1 MKLTPKILKAINFA
15 SKKHKKGVRKG
26 DKGLPYISHCFATA
40 WILNSFTKDEDVIVA
55 GLLHDVIEDVLGPK
69 GYKILQEK
77 FGQRVVDIVKGVTE
91 DKDPNKKEDEKPWI
105 ERKQDYLDH
114 LKKDSKESMMV
125 STADKIHN
133 LQSMRDAYREQG
145 EKLWKNFNS
154 PADKKLW
161 FYEEVYK
168 IVKGKLRNKI
178 VEELNKQ
185 IKGAKYEFHL
195 Y

>member
-1 MKLTPKILKAINFA
+1 MKLTPKIQKAINYA
-15 SKKHKKGVRKG
+15 SRLHAKQIRKG
-26 DKGLPYISHCFATA
+26 DKDLPYVSHCFTTA
-40 WILNSFTKDEDVIVA
+40 WILNEYTRDEDIIVA
-55 GLLHDVIEDVLGPK
+55 GLLHDVLEDVP
-69 GYKILQEK
+69 GYGYEK
-77 FGQRVVDIVKGVTE
+77 LKKDFGQRVAKIVKGVSE

-185 IKGAKYEFHL
+185 IKGAKREFK
-195 Y
+195 

>member
-1 MKLTPKILKAINFA
+1 MKLTPKIQKAINYA
-15 SKKHKKGVRKG
+15 SRLHAKQIRKG
-26 DKGLPYISHCFATA
+26 DKDLPYVSHCFTTA
-40 WILNSFTKDEDVIVA
+40 WILNEFTKDEDIIVA
-55 GLLHDVIEDVLGPK
+55 GLLHDVLEDVPGY
-69 GYKILQEK
+69 GYKKLKQD
-77 FGQRVVDIVKGVTE
+77 FGKRVADIVKGVSE

-145 EKLWKNFNS
+145 EKMWKNFNS
-154 PADKKLW
+154 PSDKKLW

-178 VEELNKQ
+178 VGELAKQ
-185 IKGAKYEFHL
+185 LILAKKEYN
-195 Y
+195 

>member
-1 MKLTPKILKAINFA
+1 MKLTPKIQKAINYA
-15 SKKHKKGVRKG
+15 SRLHAKQIRKG
-26 DKGLPYISHCFATA
+26 DKDLPYVSHCFTTA
-40 WILNSFTKDEDVIVA
+40 WILNEYTRDENIIVA
-55 GLLHDVIEDVLGPK
+55 GLLHDVLEDVP
-69 GYKILQEK
+69 GYGYEK
-77 FGQRVVDIVKGVTE
+77 LKKDFGQRVAKIVKGVSE

-185 IKGAKYEFHL
+185 IKGAKREFK
-195 Y
+195 

>member
-26 DKGLPYISHCFATA
+26 DKDLPYISHCFATA

-91 DKDPNKKEDEKPWI
+91 DKDPNKKEKEKPWI
-105 ERKQDYLDH
+105 ERKQDYLAH

-125 STADKIHN
+125 SAADKIHN
-133 LQSMRDAYREQG
+133 LQSMRDAYCEQG
-145 EKLWKNFNS
+145 EKLWKHFNATKEES
-154 PADKKLW
+154 LW
-161 FYEEVYK
+161 FYEQVYK
-168 IVKGKLRNKI
+168 IVRGKLRNKI
-178 VEELNKQ
+178 VGELGKQ
-185 IKGAKYEFHL
+185 LAGAKKEFK
-195 Y
+195 